1 MGVTKSSELVI
12 EGADIDALGYG
23 DTGVTCGGGGA
34 GFGLTSYESE
44 AHPPRPPAPLM
55 PGSMLITSNLDCCGR
70 NSSA

>member
-12 EGADIDALGYG
+12 GGADMDALGYG
-23 DTGVTCGGGGA
+23 ETVVATGCGA
-34 GFGLTSYESE
+34 EAGLTSYESE
-44 AHPPRPPAPLM
+44 AHPPMPPAPPM